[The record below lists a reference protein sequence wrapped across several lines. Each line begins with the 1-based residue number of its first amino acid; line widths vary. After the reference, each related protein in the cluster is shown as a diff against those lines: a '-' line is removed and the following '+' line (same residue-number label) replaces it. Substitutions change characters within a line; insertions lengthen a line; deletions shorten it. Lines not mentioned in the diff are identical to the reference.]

1 MYNFEKRDTLR
12 LMTNSRSKR
21 GREEE
26 EKRQGQGRGETRE
39 KEGPRAERAS
49 ERQQRGR
56 QVLEG
61 HQVGARSHAAPA
73 TEPPQ
78 EAGIDIVPGGV
89 DFARSSSTSTIN
101 LVLDLPSV
109 CIQL

>member
-1 MYNFEKRDTLR
+1 MCFLVVCWIFFVGDMRDTLR

-26 EKRQGQGRGETRE
+26 EKRQGQGRGKTRE
-39 KEGPRAERAS
+39 KEGPRTRQAS

-61 HQVGARSHAAPA
+61 HQGDAHSHAAPA

-78 EAGIDIVPGGV
+78 LAGRQGAG
-89 DFARSSSTSTIN
+89 
-101 LVLDLPSV
+101 PSAS
-109 CIQL
+109 Q